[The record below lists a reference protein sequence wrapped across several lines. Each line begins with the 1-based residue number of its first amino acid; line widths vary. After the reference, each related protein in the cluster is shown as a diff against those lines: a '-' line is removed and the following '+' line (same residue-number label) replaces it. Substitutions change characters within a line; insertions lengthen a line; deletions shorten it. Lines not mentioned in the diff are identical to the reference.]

1 MVYNQNLQTKGTK
14 MAFGWEDIEGGIICD
29 NCSDNPMY
37 NNMITEADPIGYPDG
52 YTCADCGDTY
62 GDENYNAE

>member
-1 MVYNQNLQTKGTK
+1 

-62 GDENYNAE
+62 GDENYNAK